1 MCGFG
6 IHEQSG
12 ETRSMAAFGTKF
24 TTHMVISHY
33 QDEQWSDLK
42 VVPVAPLSLH
52 PATHVLHYAS
62 ECFEGLKAYLTDDG
76 SVHLFRPDRHVTR
89 MRNSAARLL
98 LTVPDADALERA
110 LHMAVAAVIDEIP
123 QYPGA
128 LYLRPTL
135 LGTEPDIGAAARPSR
150 AVTFYVL
157 TSPVGDY
164 FAGGLKPLR
173 VKVDDQAM
181 RCTPG
186 FGAVKTGGNY
196 AAAMRQVVQAQQEL
210 GADQVLFAPGGDV
223 QETGAAN
230 FILIDGDEL
239 LTKPLDGSIL
249 PGVTR
254 DCILT
259 LAAAAGLTV
268 VERNFTVD
276 ELLQRAPRAEAALT
290 GTAAVLTPVGAL
302 LYQGREIVV
311 GNGGMGPWSARLRE
325 QLCAIQSGAAADPHG
340 WRVPLERG

>member
-1 MCGFG
+1 
-6 IHEQSG
+6 
-12 ETRSMAAFGTKF
+12 MAAFGTQF
-24 TTHMVISHY
+24 TEYMVSSHY
-33 QDEQWSDLK
+33 GDGQWSALE
-42 VVPVAPLSLH
+42 VVPVAPISMH

-62 ECFEGLKAYLTDDG
+62 ECFEGLKAYRTEDG
-76 SVHLFRPDRHVTR
+76 SIHLFRPDRHVARLT
-89 MRNSAARLL
+89 NSAAQLL
-98 LTVPDADALERA
+98 LPVLDEASLDRS
-110 LHMAVAAVIDEIP
+110 LHMAVNAVVDEIP
-123 QYPGA
+123 AYPGA

-135 LGTEPDIGAAARPSR
+135 LGMEEDIGAAARPPQS
-150 AVTFYVL
+150 AIYYVL

-173 VKVDDQAM
+173 VKVEDKAM
-181 RCTPG
+181 RSTPA

-196 AAAMRQVVQAQQEL
+196 ASAMRQVVQAQKEL

-230 FILIDGDEL
+230 FILIEGDEL

-259 LAAAAGLTV
+259 LARDAGLTV
-268 VERNFTVD
+268 TERNFTVE
-276 ELLQRAPRAEAALT
+276 ELLQRAPNGEAALT

-302 LYQGREIVV
+302 LHDGAEITV
-311 GNGGMGPWSARLRE
+311 GDGEMGTWSARLRE
-325 QLCAIQSGAAADPHG
+325 QLCAIQSGQADDPHG
-340 WRVPLERG
+340 WRVPLQAG